1 MSYLKTRNSIFTINY
16 LQGLIYKH
24 SFQSTINNSFFK
36 KKQFCLTEYIRQSYR
51 CTGVL
56 HTRKKRKEKKRKSK
70 KYYKIK
76 STGDELNVGYDKVNF
91 PVGV

>member
-1 MSYLKTRNSIFTINY
+1 MNY

-24 SFQSTINNSFFK
+24 SFQSTIINSFFLK
-36 KKQFCLTEYIRQSYR
+36 KKEAVLFNRIHKIVNR

-56 HTRKKRKEKKRKSK
+56 HTRKKKKKKRKAYRK

>member
-1 MSYLKTRNSIFTINY
+1 MSYLKTRNSIYNKLLTRTY
-16 LQGLIYKH
+16 LQALF
-24 SFQSTINNSFFK
+24 S

-51 CTGVL
+51 CSGVL
-56 HTRKKRKEKKRKSK
+56 HTRKKKEKKGKAK